1 MKYIKYLYFLSIAAL
16 ILGGTLF
23 IKAHRHE
30 STVKIIEDL
39 RSKSIIMYSSNSRR
53 LYIDSLSG
61 EVKDM
66 EKLCIEGSSIL
77 KKSGLDCSFLKT
89 QDGNVDPYALSGA
102 SLDKNLNKNNK
113 YILIDISRN
122 QSRHGAKYSIGK
134 SNCAPI
140 SIVLSKKSKSYEES
154 LLIAGGLKSIIDKKY
169 DTLPLQIVHSD
180 FGEYNQSKGYIG
192 MLLEIGDAAN
202 TYDEA
207 MESLKIFCEALKE
220 VVGVKE

>member
-39 RSKSIIMYSSNSRR
+39 RSKSIIMYSSNFRR

-134 SNCAPI
+134 SNCTPI
-140 SIVLSKKSKSYEES
+140 SIVLSKKSKSYEDS
-154 LLIAGGLKSIIDKKY
+154 LLIAGRLKSIIDKKY
-169 DTLPLQIVHSD
+169 ETLPLQIVHSD
-180 FGEYNQSKGYIG
+180 FGEYNQGKGYIG